1 MQRSQIEL
9 QALDFF
15 ERNSMKFTVEDVN
28 TVKKI
33 LHVEIPKED
42 VTSEIDE
49 AYKNLKKGA
58 KVKGFRPGK
67 APRSVL
73 ERVYKK
79 DVNGNV
85 SSKLIQDSII
95 DAIKEAELKI
105 IGNPIVDPPE
115 LNGNESYKYDATIE
129 VKPEIE
135 KIDFKG
141 LNLKRTLYKVSDEE
155 VDTQLKMLQKNLA
168 QKKPIEKDR
177 PVQDGDFVV
186 IDYEGFNDGK
196 PFAETQKTNN
206 FINKVGEGPISKDF
220 DSGLIGMKPEE
231 NKEIKVNFPEDYFND
246 KLANLEITFH
256 VKLKE
261 IREEVLP
268 KINNEFAKNLGK
280 YKTLSSLK
288 KEITNNLKKGYA
300 KRVEQELNEQIFTAL
315 IEKTDFEVPEVLV
328 NYELDSIIEET
339 ERSFAFYNKSME
351 EHGITRETISEEYR
365 DTAEKQVRRHLILNK
380 VIQQENMT
388 LSDKDLDTG
397 YEEMS
402 QNFQQS
408 IEEIKNFYNQNKDKL
423 EFFKQTLL
431 EKNAIKLIIDN
442 SLIEDKEPD
451 AKQDIEKSVNK

>member
-1 MQRSQIEL
+1 
-9 QALDFF
+9 
-15 ERNSMKFTVEDVN
+15 MKFTVEDVS

-73 ERVYKK
+73 ERLYKK

-129 VKPEIE
+129 VNPEIE

-155 VDTQLKMLQKNLA
+155 IDAQLKMLQKNLA

-206 FINKVGEGPISKDF
+206 FIIKVGEGHISKDF
-220 DSGLIGMKPEE
+220 DSRLVGMKPEE
-231 NKEIKVNFPEDYFND
+231 NKEIKVNFSKDYFND
-246 KLANLEITFH
+246 KLANLEISFH
-256 VKLKE
+256 VELKE

-268 KINNEFAKNLGK
+268 EINNEFAKNLGK

-288 KEITNNLKKGYA
+288 KEITDNLKKGYA

-380 VIQQENMT
+380 VIQQENIT
-388 LSDKDLDTG
+388 LSDKDLDAG

-402 QNFQQS
+402 QNFQQP

-451 AKQDIEKSVNK
+451 ANKAYY

>member
-1 MQRSQIEL
+1 
-9 QALDFF
+9 
-15 ERNSMKFTVEDVN
+15 MKFTVEDVN

-42 VTSEIDE
+42 VAIELDE

-73 ERVYKK
+73 ERLYKK

-85 SSKLIQDSII
+85 SSKLIQDSMIE
-95 DAIKEAELKI
+95 AIKEEELKI

-129 VKPEIE
+129 VNPEIE

-155 VDTQLKMLQKNLA
+155 IDTQLKMLQKNLA
-168 QKKPIEKDR
+168 QKKPIEKAR

-196 PFAETQKTNN
+196 PFAETQKTND
-206 FINKVGEGPISKDF
+206 FIIKVGEGHISKDF
-220 DSGLIGMKPEE
+220 DSGLTGMKPEE
-231 NKEIKVNFPEDYFND
+231 NKEIKVNFPKDYFND

-268 KINNEFAKNLGK
+268 EIDDEFAKNLGK

-288 KEITNNLKKGYA
+288 KEITNNLKKGYG
-300 KRVEQELNEQIFTAL
+300 KRAEQELNEQIFTAL

-328 NYELDSIIEET
+328 NYELDSIIEEA

-388 LSDKDLDTG
+388 LSDKDLDAG

-402 QNFQQS
+402 QNFQQP

-451 AKQDIEKSVNK
+451 AKQETKKLVTE

>member
-1 MQRSQIEL
+1 
-9 QALDFF
+9 
-15 ERNSMKFTVEDVN
+15 MKFTVEDVN

-33 LHVEIPKED
+33 LHVEITKED
-42 VTSEIDE
+42 VAGELDE

-73 ERVYKK
+73 ERFYKK
-79 DVNGNV
+79 DVNSNV
-85 SSKLIQDSII
+85 SSKLIQDSLNN
-95 DAIKEAELKI
+95 AIKEAELKL

-129 VKPEIE
+129 VNPEIE

-155 VDTQLKMLQKNLA
+155 IDAQLKMLQKNLA

-206 FINKVGEGPISKDF
+206 FIIKVGEGHISKDF
-220 DSGLIGMKPEE
+220 DSGLVGMKPEE
-231 NKEIKVNFPEDYFND
+231 NKEIKVNFPKDYFND

-268 KINNEFAKNLGK
+268 EIDDEFAKNLGK

-328 NYELDSIIEET
+328 NYELDSIIEEA

-388 LSDKDLDTG
+388 LSDKDLDAG

-402 QNFQQS
+402 QNFQQP

-423 EFFKQTLL
+423 ELFKQTLL

-451 AKQDIEKSVNK
+451 AKQETKKLVTE

>member
-1 MQRSQIEL
+1 
-9 QALDFF
+9 
-15 ERNSMKFTVEDVN
+15 MKFTVEDVN

-42 VTSEIDE
+42 VASELDE

-73 ERVYKK
+73 ERLYKK

-85 SSKLIQDSII
+85 SSKLIQDSLN

-129 VKPEIE
+129 VNPEIE

-155 VDTQLKMLQKNLA
+155 VDAQLKMLQKNLA

-206 FINKVGEGPISKDF
+206 FIIKVGEGHISKDF
-220 DSGLIGMKPEE
+220 DSGLVGMKPEE
-231 NKEIKVNFPEDYFND
+231 NKEIKVNFPKDYFND

-268 KINNEFAKNLGK
+268 EIDDEFAKNLGK
-280 YKTLSSLK
+280 YKTLISLK
-288 KEITNNLKKGYA
+288 KEIINNLKKGYA

-328 NYELDSIIEET
+328 NYELDSIIEEA

-388 LSDKDLDTG
+388 LSDKDLDAG

-402 QNFQQS
+402 QNFQQPM
-408 IEEIKNFYNQNKDKL
+408 EEIKNFYNQNKDKL

>member
-1 MQRSQIEL
+1 
-9 QALDFF
+9 
-15 ERNSMKFTVEDVN
+15 MKFTVEDVN

-33 LHVEIPKED
+33 LHVEITKED
-42 VTSEIDE
+42 VAGELDE

-73 ERVYKK
+73 ERLYKK
-79 DVNGNV
+79 DVNSNV
-85 SSKLIQDSII
+85 SSKLIQDSLNN
-95 DAIKEAELKI
+95 AIKEAELKL

-129 VKPEIE
+129 VNPEIE

-155 VDTQLKMLQKNLA
+155 IDAQLKMLQKNLA

-206 FINKVGEGPISKDF
+206 FIIKVGEGHISKDF
-220 DSGLIGMKPEE
+220 DSGLVGMKPEE
-231 NKEIKVNFPEDYFND
+231 NKEIKVNFPKDYFND

-268 KINNEFAKNLGK
+268 EIDDEFAKNLGK

-328 NYELDSIIEET
+328 NYELDSIIEEA

-388 LSDKDLDTG
+388 LPDKDLDAG

-402 QNFQQS
+402 RNFQQPV
-408 IEEIKNFYNQNKDKL
+408 EGIKNFYKQNKDKL

-451 AKQDIEKSVNK
+451 AKQETKKLVTK

>member
-1 MQRSQIEL
+1 
-9 QALDFF
+9 
-15 ERNSMKFTVEDVN
+15 MKFTVEDVN

-206 FINKVGEGPISKDF
+206 FINKVGEGHISKDF
-220 DSGLIGMKPEE
+220 DSGLLGMKPEE
-231 NKEIKVNFPEDYFND
+231 NKEIKVNFPKDYFND

-268 KINNEFAKNLGK
+268 EIDNEFAKNLGK

-288 KEITNNLKKGYA
+288 KEITNNLKNGYA

-328 NYELDSIIEET
+328 NYELDNIIEET

-388 LSDKDLDTG
+388 LSDKDLDAG

-423 EFFKQTLL
+423 ELFKQTLL

>member
-1 MQRSQIEL
+1 
-9 QALDFF
+9 
-15 ERNSMKFTVEDVN
+15 MKFTVKDVS

-33 LHVEIPKED
+33 LHVEITKED
-42 VTSEIDE
+42 VAGELDE

-73 ERVYKK
+73 ERLYKK
-79 DVNGNV
+79 DVNSNV
-85 SSKLIQDSII
+85 SSKLIQDSLNN
-95 DAIKEAELKI
+95 AIKEAELKL

-129 VKPEIE
+129 VNPEIE

-155 VDTQLKMLQKNLA
+155 IDAQLKMLQKNLA

-206 FINKVGEGPISKDF
+206 FIIKVGEGHISKDF
-220 DSGLIGMKPEE
+220 DSRLVGMKPEE
-231 NKEIKVNFPEDYFND
+231 NKEIKVNFPKDYFND

-268 KINNEFAKNLGK
+268 EIDDEFAKNLGK

-328 NYELDSIIEET
+328 NYELDSIIEEA

-402 QNFQQS
+402 QNFQQP
-408 IEEIKNFYNQNKDKL
+408 IEEIKNFYKQNKDKL
-423 EFFKQTLL
+423 ELFKQTLL

-451 AKQDIEKSVNK
+451 AKQETKKLVTK

>member
-1 MQRSQIEL
+1 
-9 QALDFF
+9 
-15 ERNSMKFTVEDVN
+15 MKFTVEDVN

-33 LHVEIPKED
+33 LHVEITKED
-42 VTSEIDE
+42 VAGELDE

-73 ERVYKK
+73 ERLYKK
-79 DVNGNV
+79 DVNSNV
-85 SSKLIQDSII
+85 SSKLIQDSLNN
-95 DAIKEAELKI
+95 AIKEAELKL

-129 VKPEIE
+129 VNPEIE

-155 VDTQLKMLQKNLA
+155 IDAQLKMLQKNLA

-206 FINKVGEGPISKDF
+206 FIIKVGEGHISKDF
-220 DSGLIGMKPEE
+220 DSGLVGMKPEE
-231 NKEIKVNFPEDYFND
+231 NKEIKVNFPKDYFND

-268 KINNEFAKNLGK
+268 EIDDEFAKNLGK

-328 NYELDSIIEET
+328 NYELDSIIEEA

-388 LSDKDLDTG
+388 LSDKDLDAG

-402 QNFQQS
+402 QNFQQP

-423 EFFKQTLL
+423 ELFKQTLL

-451 AKQDIEKSVNK
+451 AKQETKKLVTE

>member
-1 MQRSQIEL
+1 
-9 QALDFF
+9 
-15 ERNSMKFTVEDVN
+15 MKFTVEDVS

-33 LHVEIPKED
+33 LHVEIPKES
-42 VTSEIDE
+42 VASELDE

-73 ERVYKK
+73 ERLYKK

-85 SSKLIQDSII
+85 SSKLIQDSLN

-129 VKPEIE
+129 VNPEIE

-206 FINKVGEGPISKDF
+206 FIIKVGEGHISKDF
-220 DSGLIGMKPEE
+220 DLELVGMKPEE
-231 NKEIKVNFPEDYFND
+231 NKEIKVNFPKDYFND

-268 KINNEFAKNLGK
+268 EIDDEFAKNLGK
-280 YKTLSSLK
+280 YKTLISLK
-288 KEITNNLKKGYA
+288 KEIINNLKKGYA

-328 NYELDSIIEET
+328 NYELDSIIEEA

-388 LSDKDLDTG
+388 LSDKDLDAG

-402 QNFQQS
+402 QNFQQPM
-408 IEEIKNFYNQNKDKL
+408 EEIKNFYNQNKDKL

>member
-1 MQRSQIEL
+1 
-9 QALDFF
+9 
-15 ERNSMKFTVEDVN
+15 MKFTVEDVS

-42 VTSEIDE
+42 VAGELDE

-73 ERVYKK
+73 ERLYKK

-85 SSKLIQDSII
+85 SSKLIQDSLN

-129 VKPEIE
+129 VNPEIE

-168 QKKPIEKDR
+168 QKNPIEKDR

-206 FINKVGEGPISKDF
+206 FIIKVGEGHISKDF
-220 DSGLIGMKPEE
+220 DSGLTGMKPEE
-231 NKEIKVNFPEDYFND
+231 NKEIKVNFPKDYFND

-268 KINNEFAKNLGK
+268 EIDDEFAKNLGK

-288 KEITNNLKKGYA
+288 KEITDNLKKGYA

-328 NYELDSIIEET
+328 NYELDSIIEEA

-351 EHGITRETISEEYR
+351 EHGITRETISDEYR

-388 LSDKDLDTG
+388 LSDKDLDAG

-402 QNFQQS
+402 QNFQQP

-451 AKQDIEKSVNK
+451 EKQETKKLVTE

>member
-1 MQRSQIEL
+1 
-9 QALDFF
+9 
-15 ERNSMKFTVEDVN
+15 MKFTVEDVN

-42 VTSEIDE
+42 VTSELDE

-129 VKPEIE
+129 INPEIE

-206 FINKVGEGPISKDF
+206 FIIKVGEGHISKDF
-220 DSGLIGMKPEE
+220 DSGLVGMKPEE
-231 NKEIKVNFPEDYFND
+231 NKEIKVNFPKDYFND

-268 KINNEFAKNLGK
+268 EINNEFAKNLGK

-288 KEITNNLKKGYA
+288 KEITDNLKKGYA

-315 IEKTDFEVPEVLV
+315 IEKTDFEVPEILV
-328 NYELDSIIEET
+328 NYELDSIIEEA

-388 LSDKDLDTG
+388 LSDKDLDAG

-402 QNFQQS
+402 QNFQQP

-442 SLIEDKEPD
+442 SFIEDKEPD

>member
-1 MQRSQIEL
+1 
-9 QALDFF
+9 
-15 ERNSMKFTVEDVN
+15 MKFTVEDVN

-33 LHVEIPKED
+33 LHVEITKED
-42 VTSEIDE
+42 VAGELDE

-73 ERVYKK
+73 ERLYKK
-79 DVNGNV
+79 DVNSNV
-85 SSKLIQDSII
+85 SSKLIQDSLNN
-95 DAIKEAELKI
+95 AIKEAELKL

-129 VKPEIE
+129 VNPEIE

-155 VDTQLKMLQKNLA
+155 IDAQLKMLQKNLA

-177 PVQDGDFVV
+177 PVQDDDFVV

-206 FINKVGEGPISKDF
+206 FIIKVGEGHISKDF
-220 DSGLIGMKPEE
+220 DSGLVGMKPEE
-231 NKEIKVNFPEDYFND
+231 NKEIKVNFPKDYFND

-268 KINNEFAKNLGK
+268 EIDDEFAKNLGK

-328 NYELDSIIEET
+328 NYELDSIIEEA

-388 LSDKDLDTG
+388 LSDKDLDAG

-402 QNFQQS
+402 QNFQQP

-423 EFFKQTLL
+423 ELFKQTLL

-451 AKQDIEKSVNK
+451 AKQETKKLVTE

>member
-1 MQRSQIEL
+1 
-9 QALDFF
+9 
-15 ERNSMKFTVEDVN
+15 MKFTVEDVS

-42 VTSEIDE
+42 VAGELDE

-73 ERVYKK
+73 ERLYKK

-85 SSKLIQDSII
+85 SSKLIQDSMIE
-95 DAIKEAELKI
+95 AIKEEELKI

-115 LNGNESYKYDATIE
+115 LNGNELYKYDATIE
-129 VKPEIE
+129 VNPEIE

-155 VDTQLKMLQKNLA
+155 IDAQLKMLQKNLA

-206 FINKVGEGPISKDF
+206 FIIKVGEGHISKDF
-220 DSGLIGMKPEE
+220 DSGLTGMKPEE
-231 NKEIKVNFPEDYFND
+231 NKEIKVNFPKDYFND

-268 KINNEFAKNLGK
+268 EIDDEFAKNLGK

-328 NYELDSIIEET
+328 NYELDSIIEEA

-402 QNFQQS
+402 QNFQQP

-423 EFFKQTLL
+423 ELFKQTLL

-451 AKQDIEKSVNK
+451 AKQETKKLVTE

>member
-1 MQRSQIEL
+1 
-9 QALDFF
+9 
-15 ERNSMKFTVEDVN
+15 MKFTVEDVS

-42 VTSEIDE
+42 VASELDE

-73 ERVYKK
+73 ERLYKK
-79 DVNGNV
+79 DVNSNV
-85 SSKLIQDSII
+85 SSKLIQDSLN

-115 LNGNESYKYDATIE
+115 LNGNELYKYDATIE
-129 VKPEIE
+129 VNPEIE

-155 VDTQLKMLQKNLA
+155 IDAQLKMLQKNLA

-206 FINKVGEGPISKDF
+206 FIIKVGEGHISKDF
-220 DSGLIGMKPEE
+220 DSGLTGMKPEE
-231 NKEIKVNFPEDYFND
+231 NKEIKVNFPKDYFND

-268 KINNEFAKNLGK
+268 EIDDEFAKNLGK

-288 KEITNNLKKGYA
+288 KDITNNLKKGYA
-300 KRVEQELNEQIFTAL
+300 KRAEQELNEQIFTAL

-328 NYELDSIIEET
+328 NYELDSIIEEA

-380 VIQQENMT
+380 VIQQENMI

-402 QNFQQS
+402 QNFQQP

-423 EFFKQTLL
+423 ELFKQTLL

-451 AKQDIEKSVNK
+451 AKQETKKLVTE

>member
-1 MQRSQIEL
+1 
-9 QALDFF
+9 
-15 ERNSMKFTVEDVN
+15 MKFTVEDVS

-33 LHVEIPKED
+33 LHVEIPKES
-42 VTSEIDE
+42 VAGELDE

-73 ERVYKK
+73 ERLYKK

-85 SSKLIQDSII
+85 SSKLIQDSLNE
-95 DAIKEAELKI
+95 AIKEAELKI

-129 VKPEIE
+129 VNPEIE

-206 FINKVGEGPISKDF
+206 FIIKVGEGHISKDF
-220 DSGLIGMKPEE
+220 DSGLVGMKPEE
-231 NKEIKVNFPEDYFND
+231 NKEIKVNFPKDYFND

-268 KINNEFAKNLGK
+268 EIDNEFAKNLGK

-288 KEITNNLKKGYA
+288 KEITNNLKTGYA

-328 NYELDSIIEET
+328 NYELDSIIEEA

-388 LSDKDLDTG
+388 LSDKDLDAG
-397 YEEMS
+397 YKEMS
-402 QNFQQS
+402 QNFQQPM
-408 IEEIKNFYNQNKDKL
+408 EEIKNFYNQNKDKL

>member
-1 MQRSQIEL
+1 
-9 QALDFF
+9 
-15 ERNSMKFTVEDVN
+15 MKFTVEDVN

-33 LHVEIPKED
+33 LHIEIPKED
-42 VTSEIDE
+42 VAIELDE

-73 ERVYKK
+73 ERLYKK

-129 VKPEIE
+129 VNPEIE

-155 VDTQLKMLQKNLA
+155 VDAQLKMLQKNLA

-196 PFAETQKTNN
+196 PFAETQKTND
-206 FINKVGEGPISKDF
+206 FIIKVGEGHISKDF
-220 DSGLIGMKPEE
+220 DSGLVGMKPEE
-231 NKEIKVNFPEDYFND
+231 NKEIKVNFPKDYFND

-268 KINNEFAKNLGK
+268 EIDDEFAKNLGK

-288 KEITNNLKKGYA
+288 KEITDNLKKGYA

-328 NYELDSIIEET
+328 NYELDNIIEEA

-388 LSDKDLDTG
+388 LPDKDLDAG

-402 QNFQQS
+402 QNFQQP

-431 EKNAIKLIIDN
+431 EKNAITLIIDN

>member
-1 MQRSQIEL
+1 
-9 QALDFF
+9 
-15 ERNSMKFTVEDVN
+15 MKFTVEDVN

-268 KINNEFAKNLGK
+268 EIDNEFAKNLGK

-288 KEITNNLKKGYA
+288 KEITNNLKNGYA

-328 NYELDSIIEET
+328 NYELDNIIEET

-388 LSDKDLDTG
+388 LSDKDLDAG

-408 IEEIKNFYNQNKDKL
+408 IEEIKKFYNQNKDKL

>member
-1 MQRSQIEL
+1 
-9 QALDFF
+9 
-15 ERNSMKFTVEDVN
+15 MKFTIEDVS

-42 VTSEIDE
+42 VAGELDE

-73 ERVYKK
+73 ERFYKK

-85 SSKLIQDSII
+85 SSKLIQDSLNN
-95 DAIKEAELKI
+95 AIKEAELKI

-115 LNGNESYKYDATIE
+115 LNGNELYKYDATIE
-129 VKPEIE
+129 VNPEIE

-155 VDTQLKMLQKNLA
+155 IDVQLKMLQKNLA

-186 IDYEGFNDGK
+186 LDYEGFNDGK

-206 FINKVGEGPISKDF
+206 FIIKVGEGHISKDF
-220 DSGLIGMKPEE
+220 DSGLTGMKPEE
-231 NKEIKVNFPEDYFND
+231 NKEIKVNFPKDYFND

-268 KINNEFAKNLGK
+268 EIDDEFAKNLGK

-300 KRVEQELNEQIFTAL
+300 KRVEQELNEQIFMAL

-328 NYELDSIIEET
+328 NYELDSIIEEA

-388 LSDKDLDTG
+388 LSDKDLDAG

-402 QNFQQS
+402 RNFQQP

-423 EFFKQTLL
+423 ELFKQTLL

-442 SLIEDKEPD
+442 SFIKDKEPD
-451 AKQDIEKSVNK
+451 AKQETKKLVTE

>member
-1 MQRSQIEL
+1 
-9 QALDFF
+9 
-15 ERNSMKFTVEDVN
+15 MKFTVEDVN

-42 VTSEIDE
+42 VASELDE

-73 ERVYKK
+73 ERLYKK

-220 DSGLIGMKPEE
+220 DSGLVGMKPEE
-231 NKEIKVNFPEDYFND
+231 NKEIKVNFPKDYFND

-268 KINNEFAKNLGK
+268 EIDDEFAKNLGK

-328 NYELDSIIEET
+328 NYELDSIIEEA

-388 LSDKDLDTG
+388 LSDKNLDAG

>member
-1 MQRSQIEL
+1 
-9 QALDFF
+9 
-15 ERNSMKFTVEDVN
+15 MKFTVEDVS

-42 VTSEIDE
+42 VTSELDE

-85 SSKLIQDSII
+85 SSKLIQDSLN

-268 KINNEFAKNLGK
+268 EINDEFAKNLGK
-280 YKTLSSLK
+280 YKTLRNLK
-288 KEITNNLKKGYA
+288 KEITDNLKKGYA

-315 IEKTDFEVPEVLV
+315 IEKTDFEVPEILV
-328 NYELDSIIEET
+328 NYELDSIIEEA

-388 LSDKDLDTG
+388 LSDKDLDAG

-402 QNFQQS
+402 RNFQQP
-408 IEEIKNFYNQNKDKL
+408 IEEIKKFYNQNKDKL

>member
-1 MQRSQIEL
+1 
-9 QALDFF
+9 
-15 ERNSMKFTVEDVN
+15 MKFTVEDVN

-33 LHVEIPKED
+33 LHVEITKED
-42 VTSEIDE
+42 VAGELDE

-73 ERVYKK
+73 ERLYKK
-79 DVNGNV
+79 DVNSNV
-85 SSKLIQDSII
+85 SSKLIQDSLNN
-95 DAIKEAELKI
+95 AIKEAELKL

-129 VKPEIE
+129 VNPEIE

-155 VDTQLKMLQKNLA
+155 IDAQLKMLQKNLA

-206 FINKVGEGPISKDF
+206 FIIKVGEGHISKDF
-220 DSGLIGMKPEE
+220 DSGLVGMKPEE
-231 NKEIKVNFPEDYFND
+231 NKEIKVNFPKDYFND

-268 KINNEFAKNLGK
+268 EIDDEFAKNLGK

-328 NYELDSIIEET
+328 NYELDSIIEEA

-388 LSDKDLDTG
+388 LSDKDLDAG

-402 QNFQQS
+402 QNFQQP

-423 EFFKQTLL
+423 ELFKQTLL

-442 SLIEDKEPD
+442 SLIED
-451 AKQDIEKSVNK
+451 

>member
-1 MQRSQIEL
+1 
-9 QALDFF
+9 
-15 ERNSMKFTVEDVN
+15 MKFTIEDVS

-42 VTSEIDE
+42 VAGELDE

-73 ERVYKK
+73 ERFYKK

-85 SSKLIQDSII
+85 SSKLIQDSLNN
-95 DAIKEAELKI
+95 AIKEAELKI

-115 LNGNESYKYDATIE
+115 LNGNELYKYDATIE
-129 VKPEIE
+129 VNPEIE

-155 VDTQLKMLQKNLA
+155 IDVQLKMLQKNLA

-186 IDYEGFNDGK
+186 LDYEGFNDGK

-206 FINKVGEGPISKDF
+206 FIIKVGEGHISKDF
-220 DSGLIGMKPEE
+220 DSGLTGMKPEE
-231 NKEIKVNFPEDYFND
+231 NKEIKVNFPKDYFND

-268 KINNEFAKNLGK
+268 EIDDEFAKNLGK

-328 NYELDSIIEET
+328 NYELDSIIEEA

-388 LSDKDLDTG
+388 LSDKDLDAG

-402 QNFQQS
+402 RNFQQP

-423 EFFKQTLL
+423 ELFKQTLL

-442 SLIEDKEPD
+442 SFIKDKEPD
-451 AKQDIEKSVNK
+451 AKQETKKLVTE

>member
-1 MQRSQIEL
+1 
-9 QALDFF
+9 
-15 ERNSMKFTVEDVN
+15 MKFTVEDVN

-42 VTSEIDE
+42 VASELDE

-73 ERVYKK
+73 ERLYKK

-85 SSKLIQDSII
+85 SSKLIQDSLN

-129 VKPEIE
+129 VNPEIE

-206 FINKVGEGPISKDF
+206 FIIKVGEGHISKDF
-220 DSGLIGMKPEE
+220 DLGLVGMKPEE
-231 NKEIKVNFPEDYFND
+231 NKEIKVNFPKDYFND

-268 KINNEFAKNLGK
+268 EIDDEFAKNLGK
-280 YKTLSSLK
+280 YKTLISLK
-288 KEITNNLKKGYA
+288 KEIINNLKKGYA

-328 NYELDSIIEET
+328 NYELDSIIEEA

-388 LSDKDLDTG
+388 LSDKDLDAG

-402 QNFQQS
+402 QNFQQPM
-408 IEEIKNFYNQNKDKL
+408 EEIKNFYNQNKDKL

>member
-1 MQRSQIEL
+1 
-9 QALDFF
+9 
-15 ERNSMKFTVEDVN
+15 MKFTVEDVS

-42 VTSEIDE
+42 VASELDE

-73 ERVYKK
+73 ERLYKK

-85 SSKLIQDSII
+85 SSKLIQDSMIE
-95 DAIKEAELKI
+95 AIKEEELKI

-129 VKPEIE
+129 VNPEIE

-155 VDTQLKMLQKNLA
+155 IDAQLKMLQKNLA

-196 PFAETQKTNN
+196 PFAETQKTND
-206 FINKVGEGPISKDF
+206 FIIKVGEGHISKDF
-220 DSGLIGMKPEE
+220 DSGLTGMKPEE
-231 NKEIKVNFPEDYFND
+231 NKEIKVNFPKDYFND

-268 KINNEFAKNLGK
+268 EIDDEFAKNLGK

-288 KEITNNLKKGYA
+288 KEITDNLKKGYA

-328 NYELDSIIEET
+328 NYELDSIIEEA

-388 LSDKDLDTG
+388 LSDKDLDAG

-402 QNFQQS
+402 QNFQQP

-423 EFFKQTLL
+423 GLFKQTLL

-451 AKQDIEKSVNK
+451 AKQETKKLVTE